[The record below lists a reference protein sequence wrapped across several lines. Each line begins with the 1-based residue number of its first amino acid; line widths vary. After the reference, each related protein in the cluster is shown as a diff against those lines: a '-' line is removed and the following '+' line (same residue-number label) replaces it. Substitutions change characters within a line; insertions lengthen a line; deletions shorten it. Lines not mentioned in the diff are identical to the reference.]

1 VQDRLK
7 LDRRRLES
15 AHLMYAAMN
24 VAKWYPE
31 SFSGIQFE
39 SGNIDKTTD
48 ELTPVYH
55 FAFSKEY
62 AGTLFS
68 VHSALSEK

>member
-1 VQDRLK
+1 MKDRLK

-15 AHLMYAAMN
+15 AHFMYAAMN

-31 SFSGIQFE
+31 SFSGIEFE
-39 SGNIDKTTD
+39 LGNIDKTTD

-62 AGTLFS
+62 AGTLI
-68 VHSALSEK
+68 AR